1 MFSIFTERL
10 YTFLCA
16 LIWRNFSKIYLNSVQ
31 SPPFSLNVFQVIF
44 YSSYLFIYNAPVQL
58 YLFLCLNLPAFN
70 MLFILVVRIYN
81 MADFSHV
88 ILKLSCLYICYLRR
102 WRPVSEIRH
111 LWLTML
117 SAQKKLNN
125 FPTAPS
131 NLLYNDV
138 IISSTYCTCRN
149 NRI

>member
-16 LIWRNFSKIYLNSVQ
+16 WRNFSKIYLNSVQ
-31 SPPFSLNVFQVIF
+31 SSSFSHNVFQVIF
-44 YSSYLFIYNAPVQL
+44 YSTYLFIYNAPVQL

-88 ILKLSCLYICYLRR
+88 ILKLSWLSVCYLRR
-102 WRPVSEIRH
+102 WRPISEIRH
-111 LWLTML
+111 LLLTML